1 MRIPR
6 PAKTGLIA
14 GTLILG
20 FGNTLA
26 RAGPPFLTDDP
37 EPVDFHHWEAYFF
50 SSYDATRV
58 GKAAQGPAYEMNWGP
73 VPDVQL
79 HLVIPGTA
87 SVPVQGPAAFGMGD
101 TEVGVKYRFVHETNH
116 RPEFGIFPFAELP
129 TGSAAAGLGNGSAWY
144 RLPLWVQKSFGPWTT
159 YGGAG
164 EVLNRALD
172 TNNYTFGGWLLQ
184 RDVGKRWTLG
194 GEVFAHGAEGAATL
208 STQAS
213 TLADFGG
220 YYYIH
225 KPGFQVLFMAGHSV
239 AGQAET
245 VAYLG
250 LYWTWGPEKHASQSA
265 RLPGAAAFR

>member
-1 MRIPR
+1 MGIPR
-6 PAKTGLIA
+6 LAKTGLIA
-14 GTLILG
+14 GVLILG
-20 FGNTLA
+20 FGSTLA

-58 GKAAQGPAYEMNWGP
+58 GKASQGPAYEMNWGP

-101 TEVGVKYRFVHETNH
+101 TEVGVKYRFIHETKH

-129 TGSAAAGLGNGSAWY
+129 TGSAAAGLGNGSTWY

-164 EVLNRALD
+164 EVLNRAPD

-184 RDVGKRWTLG
+184 RDIGKRWTLG

-250 LYWTWGPEKHASQSA
+250 LYWTWGSEKHASQSA
-265 RLPGAAAFR
+265 RLPGVAAFR

>member
-1 MRIPR
+1 VGIPR
-6 PAKTGLIA
+6 LAKTGLIA
-14 GTLILG
+14 GVLILG
-20 FGNTLA
+20 FGSALA

-50 SSYDATRV
+50 SSYDATRI
-58 GKAAQGPAYEMNWGP
+58 GKASQGPAYEMNWGP

-87 SVPVQGPAAFGMGD
+87 SVPAQGPAAFGMGD
-101 TEVGVKYRFVHETNH
+101 TEVGVKYRFIHETAH
-116 RPEFGIFPFAELP
+116 RPD
-129 TGSAAAGLGNGSAWY
+129 GSTWY
-144 RLPLWVQKSFGPWTT
+144 RLPLWVQKSFGPWTS

-184 RDVGKRWTLG
+184 RDIGKRWTLG

-208 STQAS
+208 STHAS

-250 LYWTWGPEKHASQSA
+250 LYWTWGPEQHASPSA
-265 RLPGAAAFR
+265 RLPGVAAFR